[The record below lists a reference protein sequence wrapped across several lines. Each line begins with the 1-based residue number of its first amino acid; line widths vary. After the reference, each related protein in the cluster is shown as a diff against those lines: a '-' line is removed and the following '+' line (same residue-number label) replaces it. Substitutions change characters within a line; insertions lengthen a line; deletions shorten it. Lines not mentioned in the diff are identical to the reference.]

1 MSDYTPPTEQV
12 REIYA
17 EIRHEST
24 RLGLNPHRAEF
35 DRWLEQVKA
44 EAWDEGHRTPQ
55 DREPDDC
62 QCGAWYEGECACGL
76 FGTGTIITPNPYRKE
91 QDQ

>member
-1 MSDYTPPTEQV
+1 MNDYTPPTEQV

-35 DRWLEQVKA
+35 DRWMEQVKA
-44 EAWDEGHRTPQ
+44 EAWDEGFTDGVNHDLGDWDNAPS
-55 DREPDDC
+55 
-62 QCGAWYEGECACGL
+62 
-76 FGTGTIITPNPYRKE
+76 IINNPYRQE
-91 QDQ
+91 TDA

>member
-24 RLGLNPHRAEF
+24 GLGFDPHRAEF

-44 EAWDEGHRTPQ
+44 EAWDEGFADGVNHDLGDWDNAP
-55 DREPDDC
+55 
-62 QCGAWYEGECACGL
+62 A
-76 FGTGTIITPNPYRKE
+76 IINNPYRQEK
-91 QDQ
+91 DA